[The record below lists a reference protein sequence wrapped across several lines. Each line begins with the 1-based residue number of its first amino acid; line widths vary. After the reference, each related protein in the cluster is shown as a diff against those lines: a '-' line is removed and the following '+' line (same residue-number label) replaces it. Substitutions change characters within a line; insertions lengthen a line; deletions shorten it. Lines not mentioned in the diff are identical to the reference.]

1 LYSYFQGDV
10 IHAIIWKSMV
20 DTFKAHIKENCIHAI
35 KNFKVQ
41 RSTIYRPVDSELK
54 IIFIYNTK
62 VKEVTEESKKF
73 PKFFFEFATGD
84 MLLERQGIDKQC
96 SGKVYYFLFF

>member
-1 LYSYFQGDV
+1 
-10 IHAIIWKSMV
+10 
-20 DTFKAHIKENCIHAI
+20 
-35 KNFKVQ
+35 
-41 RSTIYRPVDSELK
+41 
-54 IIFIYNTK
+54 

-84 MLLERQGIDKQC
+84 MLLEREGIDKQC